1 MASKIGPRQC
11 SVSFTSVLVWFSS
24 QGTEIKMDF
33 LVFSLSVCLSLV
45 VAAVHTFTIETPQ
58 PKVEVKR
65 GDNATL
71 QCLFHN
77 SVTSRKNGDIVSW
90 QRIHSKEE
98 FANKDLGTGLEY
110 KGDNY
115 KKRLTFSGNVNSN
128 NVSITLSQVTMED
141 NGTYE
146 CSVRLLEEP
155 PMRTVEI
162 QLVVLV
168 PPSKPVCTIIGKA
181 QYGQNINLTCN
192 SVEGSP
198 QPKYTWQSYDAQN
211 QLRQLGGTQL
221 PEGMLMLKNVSAD
234 TTGYYICLSQNSVG
248 QEKCNISLA
257 VAPPSMNFALY
268 GGIIGGI
275 VAVVII
281 IAIVVYCC
289 CCRKSK
295 DKDYELTETENRY
308 QPPHVPV
315 KIRGPAEEEMQEGE
329 EREDEKHTPQ
339 MPPALRPSAE
349 SSEAVA

>member
-1 MASKIGPRQC
+1 MMRTYKEAQL
-11 SVSFTSVLVWFSS
+11 FVLSA
-24 QGTEIKMDF
+24 
-33 LVFSLSVCLSLV
+33 V
-45 VAAVHTFTIETPQ
+45 VAAVHTFTIERPQ
-58 PKVEVKR
+58 AKVEVKR

-71 QCLFHN
+71 QCLIH
-77 SVTSRKNGDIVSW
+77 SSTTSRKNGDTVSW
-90 QRIHSKEE
+90 KRIQDSED
-98 FANKDLGTGLEY
+98 FAVKDLGTGFEY

-115 KKRLTFSGNVNSN
+115 KKRLTFSGNGNSN

-141 NGTYE
+141 HGTYE
-146 CSVRLLEEP
+146 CSVQLLEEFP
-155 PMRTVEI
+155 SKNVKIE
-162 QLVVLV
+162 LVVLV

-234 TTGYYICLSQNSVG
+234 ITGYYICLSQNSVG

-257 VAPPSMNFALY
+257 VVPPSMNFALY
-268 GGIIGGI
+268 GGIIGGV
-275 VAVVII
+275 VAAVII
-281 IAIVVYCC
+281 IVIVAYCC

-315 KIRGPAEEEMQEGE
+315 KIRGPAEEELQEGE
-329 EREDEKHTPQ
+329 EREDENHGPE
-339 MPPALRPSAE
+339 MPPALRTSAE